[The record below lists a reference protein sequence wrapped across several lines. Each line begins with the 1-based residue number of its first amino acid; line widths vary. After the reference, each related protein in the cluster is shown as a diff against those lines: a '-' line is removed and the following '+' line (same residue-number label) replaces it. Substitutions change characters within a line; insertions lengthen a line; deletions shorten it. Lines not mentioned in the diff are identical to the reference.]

1 MDKEIHRVAIVGAGG
16 MGVLFGSILS
26 SGGLDVTLI
35 DTNRRQIEAI
45 SQSGLCISGFGGE
58 RQLRVPI
65 KHDAA

>member
-1 MDKEIHRVAIVGAGG
+1 MDKEIHRVALVGAGG
-16 MGVLFGSILS
+16 MGGLFGSILS

-58 RQLRVPI
+58 RQLRVSI

>member
-1 MDKEIHRVAIVGAGG
+1 MVC
-16 MGVLFGSILS
+16 LFGSILA

-35 DTNRRQIEAI
+35 DTNRKQIKAI
-45 SQSGLCISGFGGE
+45 SENGLRISGFGGE

>member
-1 MDKEIHRVAIVGAGG
+1 MDKEIHRVVIVGAGG
-16 MGVLFGSILS
+16 MGGLFGSILS

-45 SQSGLCISGFGGE
+45 SQSALCISGFGGE